1 MSPRSLLIR
10 FAAIL
15 CLMACLPS
23 LADDGAIPA
32 RREVPSALSPAGSNQ
47 LPAPRTFL
55 RPEQAFKISARRLS
69 DGHNLVFE
77 FTPAPGYYLY
87 RDRIHV
93 TTPQGQPLALEFP
106 PAQSKT
112 DPLYGQVA
120 VYFQP
125 FSAQTGLPTPTPE
138 TLQVSW
144 QGCADHG
151 ICYPPSTMT
160 LSVPAH
166 AGALTTLSV
175 NGEPVSTGF
184 NPFSANPEEFV
195 ATLQNSGVGSNLLLF
210 FVGGLLLALT
220 PCLFPMFPILTGIL
234 AGEGKSITRLRA
246 LTLSLAYVLGMAVT
260 YAIAG
265 VIAGLS
271 GTLISTALQLPWVQ
285 VATALLYVA
294 FALAMFDLYH
304 LQLPLSL
311 QNRLHGLHVH
321 LPSGHHVGA
330 VLMGMLSALIV
341 GPCVAAPLAGALLY
355 IGQTHN
361 LFFGGTA
368 LFTLALGM
376 GTPLILVGVS
386 EGMLLPKAG
395 GWMVW
400 VKRVIGV
407 LLLLVAAWQV
417 YPVVHGWIEKPA
429 TQNSTEE
436 PYRTIKT
443 VESLDAELARAKTAH
458 QAVMVDFYADWC
470 ISCMEMEQKVFPK
483 PEVKTVLSKV
493 LWLRLDVTANGTDAR
508 KLLSR
513 YQLLGP
519 PGLIF
524 YDIHGDELPN
534 SRLVGY
540 VEPPVLM
547 EILQKALR

>member
-1 MSPRSLLIR
+1 
-10 FAAIL
+10 
-15 CLMACLPS
+15 
-23 LADDGAIPA
+23 
-32 RREVPSALSPAGSNQ
+32 V
-47 LPAPRTFL
+47 
-55 RPEQAFKISARRLS
+55 
-69 DGHNLVFE
+69 
-77 FTPAPGYYLY
+77 
-87 RDRIHV
+87 
-93 TTPQGQPLALEFP
+93 
-106 PAQSKT
+106 
-112 DPLYGQVA
+112 
-120 VYFQP
+120 
-125 FSAQTGLPTPTPE
+125 
-138 TLQVSW
+138 
-144 QGCADHG
+144 
-151 ICYPPSTMT
+151 
-160 LSVPAH
+160 
-166 AGALTTLSV
+166 
-175 NGEPVSTGF
+175 GF
-184 NPFSANPEEFV
+184 
-195 ATLQNSGVGSNLLLF
+195 NLLLF

-246 LTLSLAYVLGMAVT
+246 FTLSLSYVLGMAVT
-260 YAIAG
+260 YAMAG
-265 VIAGLS
+265 VMAGLS

-355 IGQTHN
+355 IGQTHD
-361 LFFGGTA
+361 LLFGGTA

-417 YPVVHGWIEKPA
+417 YPLVHGWLEKPSASA
-429 TQNSTEE
+429 TLTT
-436 PYRTIKT
+436 PYHPVKT
-443 VESLDAELARAKTAH
+443 MGQLDAELSQARKAH
-458 QAVMVDFYADWC
+458 QPVMVDFYADWC
-470 ISCMEMEQKVFPK
+470 ISCIEMEQKVFPK
-483 PEVKTVLSKV
+483 PEVKKTLEKGV
-493 LWLRLDVTANGTDAR
+493 WLRVDVTANDSEAHA
-508 KLLSR
+508 LLSR

-519 PGLIF
+519 PGFIF
-524 YDIHGDELPN
+524 YDAQGMEVPHG
-534 SRLVGY
+534 RLVGF
-540 VEPPVLM
+540 VEPATLLEVLN
-547 EILQKALR
+547 QTFR